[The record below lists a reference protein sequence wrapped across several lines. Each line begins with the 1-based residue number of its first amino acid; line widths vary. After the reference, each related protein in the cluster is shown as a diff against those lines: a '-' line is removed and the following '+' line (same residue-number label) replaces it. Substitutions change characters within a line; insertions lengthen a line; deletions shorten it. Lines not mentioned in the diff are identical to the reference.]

1 MKVTTKLALKVDVDT
16 LKGYLEGVPA
26 MLELFERFQ
35 IRVSFFFSFGPDNS
49 GRAIRRI
56 FRKGFIKKMLRTNA
70 PGTYGLKTMMY
81 GTLLP
86 APLIVPA
93 NPDIFHQ
100 VIDAGHEC
108 GVHAW
113 DHVAWQD
120 TLDHMPEHVMREQFT
135 RACKMFE
142 SLAGEPP
149 ACCAAPAWKVTVASL
164 SMQDEFGFAYCSDTR
179 GEYPF
184 IPRIGGKTFKTPQI
198 PSTLPTMDEIYGAP
212 GITAQMVNDHLIGLL
227 KPGLN
232 VHTIHA
238 EMEGGAQIHLLE
250 NFIRKCLEKGIRFQT
265 LENALAETPSAP
277 LPVCDVVNAEIPG
290 RAGAVAKQKADIFT
304 TEVTED
310 TEKP

>member
-1 MKVTTKLALKVDVDT
+1 MTTKLALKVDVDT

-26 MLELFERFQ
+26 MLKLFKRFN
-35 IRVSFFFSFGPDNS
+35 ITVSFCFSFGPDNS
-49 GRAIRRI
+49 GKALRRI

-86 APLIVPA
+86 APLIVPT
-93 NPDIFHQ
+93 NPDVFRK
-100 VIDAGHEC
+100 VFDDGHEC

-120 TLDHMPEHVMREQFT
+120 TLDRMPEQTMRAQFAK
-135 RACKMFE
+135 ACEMFE
-142 SLAGEPP
+142 SLAKQPP
-149 ACCAAPAWKVTVASL
+149 NCCAAPAWKVNSASL
-164 SMQDEFGFAYCSDTR
+164 AMQDEFGFAYCSDTR
-179 GEYPF
+179 GKYPF
-184 IPRIGGKTFKTPQI
+184 IPRIGGKTYKTPQI

-212 GITAQMVNDHLIGLL
+212 GITAQTVNDHLIDLL

-250 NFIRKCLEKGIRFQT
+250 DFIRKCLEKGVRFQT
-265 LENALAETPSAP
+265 LENALTDTPPAS

-290 RAGAVAKQKADIFT
+290 RAGAVAKQKTDIFT
-304 TEVTED
+304 TEVTEV
-310 TEKP
+310 TEKT